1 MPPIACTVSWTDNR
15 LIRQV
20 TSFMKY
26 DIDTWAGVHA
36 RTGDARQV
44 VAREDGTRVLV
55 QLIDQPPSGC
65 AAQC

>member
-1 MPPIACTVSWTDNR
+1 
-15 LIRQV
+15 
-20 TSFMKY
+20 MKY

-36 RTGDARQV
+36 RTGEARQV